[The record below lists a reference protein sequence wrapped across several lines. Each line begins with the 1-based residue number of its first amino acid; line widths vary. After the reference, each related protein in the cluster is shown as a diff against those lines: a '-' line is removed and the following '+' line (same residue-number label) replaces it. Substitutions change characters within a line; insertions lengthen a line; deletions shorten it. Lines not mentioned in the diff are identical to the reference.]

1 MRVTHLHG
9 FNFRS
14 IDDLTLDLS
23 NDGLTALVGPPGSG
37 KSSLFSLIPFVL
49 YGDTGQNGS
58 LTDLRRRG
66 SDPKALCGGTV
77 TLTHGQDT
85 IVASRWLTRTM
96 PRGKVKETG
105 HATLTVNGNTVEG
118 MTPTRLTE
126 EITALIGMPR
136 DAFRGANFIG
146 QGEVDVLATATPS
159 EVQKLVE
166 HHTGLASLTKERQ
179 RQREAAR
186 DAVSA
191 ANALPG
197 ALDDVERTAEARDE
211 AQEAVDV
218 ASAAAVN
225 ARKRAEHIRS
235 TLDDAKVH
243 ARALQDAERAAQA
256 SRDAA
261 VGARAVA
268 RQERSRV
275 ESLTA
280 ELASRGVD
288 PDLDLQS
295 LRKDRE
301 RLDSL
306 SAALV
311 DAGSSYAHLR
321 ESAARTEQAAQ
332 AAARE
337 VQSID
342 REALASRRAEAV
354 AEQDRADNEGRA
366 AAELRAGRQAEV
378 DRLTKA
384 LAQFDQAQPGQGCC
398 PTCQQQVADVDVLVR
413 SFQEARAAAQAEI
426 DRAVAAQ
433 RTAHAAHQK
442 ASSVLAEIERLD
454 RDADAALREA
464 QRTRADLDTLTG
476 TLGKGAAQL
485 RAAMQALGAAVA
497 DDLEGEKLL
506 VAARQAGQ
514 DARANMAEI
523 DARGQAV
530 SAVVSARKSAEQAES
545 HATEAEANI
554 GSAPDP
560 ETIAAAVGEVD
571 RLQAAYDDSAEAAS
585 TAASDLNAANVTLAK
600 ASSDA
605 DVEAQRWEAKQ
616 KALTNSE
623 IATGTANVIE
633 ALRSELL
640 TEYTGQISSAA
651 SELLARFGGEHVGFQ
666 LGADFVPR
674 VQLVDGTLV
683 ETRTLSG
690 GEKARAG
697 LAFRLGITLQI
708 TRGGVPD
715 QVLGDEV
722 TNYLDEEG
730 RRAVVS
736 ALQELFPSVLLI
748 SHTAEALDLAS
759 QVVSLAR
766 QPLGSTEQVGDGME
780 LAAAS

>member
-49 YGDTGQNGS
+49 YGDTGQNGA

-66 SDPKALCGGTV
+66 SDPKELCGGTV

-105 HATLTVNGNTVEG
+105 HASLTVNGETVDG

-126 EITALIGMPR
+126 EITQLIGMPR

-146 QGEVDVLATATPS
+146 QGEVDVLATATPA

-197 ALDDVERTAEARDE
+197 TLDDVERTAEVRDE
-211 AQEAVDV
+211 AQESVDTALAVSET
-218 ASAAAVN
+218 AQN
-225 ARKRAEHIRS
+225 RADHVRS
-235 TLDDAKVH
+235 TLGEAKVR
-243 ARALQDAERAAQA
+243 ARTLQDSERAAQA

-268 RQERSRV
+268 RQEQARV
-275 ESLTA
+275 DALVA
-280 ELASRGVD
+280 ELEDRSVD
-288 PDLDLQS
+288 PNLDLQALLAEREHLDALNVS
-295 LRKDRE
+295 L
-301 RLDSL
+301 L
-306 SAALV
+306 
-311 DAGSSYAHLR
+311 DAGSNYAHLR
-321 ESAARTEQAAQ
+321 QAAARTEQAAQ

-337 VQSID
+337 VQNID
-342 REALASRRAEAV
+342 REALAKRRAEAV
-354 AEQDRADNEGRA
+354 AARDRADSEGRA

-378 DRLTKA
+378 DRLSKA
-384 LAQFDQAQPGQGCC
+384 LAQFEEAQPGQGCC
-398 PTCQQQVADVDVLVR
+398 PTCQQKVSDVDVLVR
-413 SFQEARAAAQAEI
+413 SFQESRAAAQVEI
-426 DRAVAAQ
+426 DRALAAQ
-433 RTAHAAHQK
+433 RTAQTAHNK
-442 ASSVLAEIERLD
+442 ASDALANVERMD
-454 RDADAALREA
+454 REVDSALREEK
-464 QRTRADLDTLTG
+464 RTRADLDTLAG
-476 TLGKGAAQL
+476 TLSKGAGRL
-485 RAAMQALGAAVA
+485 RAAMQALGATISG
-497 DDLEGEKLL
+497 DLDGEDLL
-506 VAARQAGQ
+506 QSARQTGR
-514 DARANMAEI
+514 DAKARMTEI
-523 DARGQAV
+523 DSRGQAV
-530 SAVVSARKSAEQAES
+530 SAVVAARKAAEQAAAD
-545 HATEAEANI
+545 ATAAEANI

-571 RLQAAYDDSAEAAS
+571 RLQAEYDDSAETAS
-585 TAASDLNAANVTLAK
+585 TAASELNAAKVTLAQ
-600 ASSDA
+600 ASSA
-605 DVEAQRWEAKQ
+605 AEVEAQRWDAKQ

-651 SELLARFGGEHVGFQ
+651 SELLARFGGEHVAFQ

-708 TRGGVPD
+708 TRGGIPD

-730 RRAVVS
+730 RRAVVA

-766 QPLGSTEQVGDGME
+766 QPLGATEQVGQEQE
-780 LAAAS
+780 LPVAS

>member
-14 IDDLTLDLS
+14 IDDLTLDLDT
-23 NDGLTALVGPPGSG
+23 DGLTALVGPPGSG

-49 YGDTGQNGS
+49 YGDTGQNGA

-77 TLTHGQDT
+77 TLTHGQNT

-105 HATLTVNGNTVEG
+105 HATLTVNGDPVDG
-118 MTPTRLTE
+118 MTPTRLTD
-126 EITALIGMPR
+126 EITKLIEMPR

-146 QGEVDVLATATPS
+146 QGEVDVLATATPA

-197 ALDDVERTAEARDE
+197 ALDDVERTAEVRDE
-211 AQEAVDV
+211 AQEAVDTAQA
-218 ASAAAVN
+218 ASETTR
-225 ARKRAEHIRS
+225 ARADRIRS
-235 TLDDAKVH
+235 MLAEAKTQ
-243 ARALQDAERAAQA
+243 ARTLQDSERAAQA

-268 RQERSRV
+268 RQEQARV

-288 PDLDLQS
+288 PDLNLQA
-295 LRKDRE
+295 LHAERE

-337 VQSID
+337 LQNID
-342 REALASRRAEAV
+342 REALSKRRDEAV
-354 AEQDRADNEGRA
+354 AARDRADNDGRA
-366 AAELRAGRQAEV
+366 TAELRAGRQAEV
-378 DRLTKA
+378 DRLSKA
-384 LAQFDQAQPGQGCC
+384 LAQFEEAQPGQGCC
-398 PTCQQQVADVDVLVR
+398 PTCRQKVADVDVLVR
-413 SFQEARAAAQAEI
+413 SFQEARAEAQTEI

-442 ASSVLAEIERLD
+442 ASGALAEVERMD
-454 RDADAALREA
+454 REVDSALREEK
-464 QRTRADLDTLTG
+464 RTRADLDTLAVTLDTG
-476 TLGKGAAQL
+476 ARQL
-485 RAAMQALGAAVA
+485 RAAMEALGATVSG
-497 DDLEGEKLL
+497 DLDGEQLL
-506 VAARQAGQ
+506 ATARKAGSEAK
-514 DARANMAEI
+514 ARMMEI
-523 DARGQAV
+523 DKRGQAV
-530 SAVVSARKSAEQAES
+530 STVVSARRFAEKAELD
-545 HATEAEANI
+545 AAAAEANV

-560 ETIAAAVGEVD
+560 EAIAAAVGEVD
-571 RLQAAYDDSAEAAS
+571 RLQAEYDESFEVASASAS
-585 TAASDLNAANVTLAK
+585 ELNAAKVTLAQ
-600 ASSDA
+600 ASSAA

-651 SELLARFGGEHVGFQ
+651 SELLARFGGEHVAFH

-736 ALQELFPSVLLI
+736 ALQDLFPSVLLI

-759 QVVSLAR
+759 QVVSLSR
-766 QPLGSTEQVGDGME
+766 QPLGSTEQVGDDLE
-780 LAAAS
+780 LAAAN

>member
-14 IDDLTLDLS
+14 IDDLALDLTS
-23 NDGLTALVGPPGSG
+23 DGLVALVGPPGSG

-49 YGDTGQNGS
+49 YGDTGQNGA

-66 SDPKALCGGTV
+66 SDPKGLCGGTI

-85 IVASRWLTRTM
+85 IVASRWLTRTT

-105 HATLTVNGNTVEG
+105 HASLRVNGEVIDG

-126 EITALIGMPR
+126 EMTRLLGMPR

-146 QGEVDVLATATPS
+146 QGEVDVLATATPT

-166 HHTGLASLTKERQ
+166 HHTGLAALTKERQ
-179 RQREAAR
+179 RQREVAR
-186 DAVSA
+186 DAVAA

-197 ALDDVERTAEARDE
+197 DLDDVERTAEARDD
-211 AQEAVDV
+211 AQ
-218 ASAAAVN
+218 SAADA
-225 ARKRAEHIRS
+225 AQAGADRASKRAEHIKVN
-235 TLDDAKVH
+235 LVDAK
-243 ARALQDAERAAQA
+243 ARARSLQDRDRAAHA

-268 RQERSRV
+268 RQDQARAD
-275 ESLTA
+275 SLARQLTDD
-280 ELASRGVD
+280 GID
-288 PDLDLQS
+288 PDLDLQT
-295 LRKDRE
+295 LHADRE

-306 SAALV
+306 NGALK
-311 DAGSSYAHLR
+311 DAGGTYAHLR
-321 ESAARTEQAAQ
+321 KDAARIEQSAQ
-332 AAARE
+332 AAARA

-342 REALASRRAEAV
+342 RAALMERRDAANT
-354 AEQDRADNEGRA
+354 ALNDADREGRA
-366 AAELRAGRQAEV
+366 AAEQRAVRQGEI

-384 LAQFDQAQPGQGCC
+384 LVQFADAKPGQGCC
-398 PTCQQQVADVDVLVR
+398 PTCQQQVADIDALVR
-413 SFQEARAAAQAEI
+413 SFEEDRDEAQKGVDA
-426 DRAVAAQ
+426 AVAAQ
-433 RTAHAAHQK
+433 RTAGAAHQK
-442 ASSVLAEIERLD
+442 ASAQLADVDQMD
-454 RDADAALREA
+454 RSLEVALRDES
-464 QRTRADLDTLTG
+464 RTRADLATLTA
-476 TLGKGAAQL
+476 TLADGAARL
-485 RAAMQALGAAVA
+485 RDATAVLGHAVA
-497 DDLEGEKLL
+497 DDVDGDELL
-506 VAARQAGQ
+506 NLAREA
-514 DARANMAEI
+514 DRSAKSRMADI

-530 SAVVSARKSAEQAES
+530 SALHQARRAAGEAAAAADQ
-545 HATEAEANI
+545 AEANI

-560 ETIAAAVGEVD
+560 EEIAAAVSEAD
-571 RLQAAYDDSAEAAS
+571 RLQADHDDAAAEASAAAGELSAARVALAQTAS
-585 TAASDLNAANVTLAK
+585 AAEVEEQRWLAK
-600 ASSDA
+600 
-605 DVEAQRWEAKQ
+605 QN
-616 KALTNSE
+616 ALMDSE

-640 TEYTGQISSAA
+640 SEYTGQISSAA
-651 SELLARFGGEHVGFQ
+651 SELLVRFGGEHVAFH

-674 VQLVDGTLV
+674 VELVDGTLV

-708 TRGGVPD
+708 TQGGIPD

-730 RRAVVS
+730 RRAVVA

-748 SHTAEALDLAS
+748 SHTAEALDLAG

-766 QPLGSTEQVGDGME
+766 HPLGATEEVGVVDE
-780 LAAAS
+780 LAQAS